1 MGADLVTQELDLFNL
16 KYQRLC
22 EALRDRLQEV
32 GDGAEDSNI
41 KVVTYPHISM
51 QQAKRKISSYIRTYE
66 IKFNIQL
73 FEKNSHTEHRNLFC
87 MKTNAHIWT
96 ILLYVQN
103 AEKNSIFVC

>member
-1 MGADLVTQELDLFNL
+1 MDGCLDSGSRERPVGADLVTQELDLFNL

-51 QQAKRKISSYIRTYE
+51 QQAKRKMS
-66 IKFNIQL
+66 
-73 FEKNSHTEHRNLFC
+73 
-87 MKTNAHIWT
+87 
-96 ILLYVQN
+96 
-103 AEKNSIFVC
+103 

>member
-1 MGADLVTQELDLFNL
+1 MDGCLDSGSRERPVGADLVTQELDLFNL

-51 QQAKRKISSYIRTYE
+51 QQEKRKMSSYT
-66 IKFNIQL
+66 NI
-73 FEKNSHTEHRNLFC
+73 
-87 MKTNAHIWT
+87 
-96 ILLYVQN
+96 
-103 AEKNSIFVC
+103 